1 MNRLKIIIP
10 ERMEGERIDIALAEL
25 LPELSRSKITN
36 WIKSGHALISKKTFK
51 PKDKAIGNEIIDL
64 TIINNPN
71 STWQAEDI
79 PINVIYEDEDII
91 VINKQAGVVT
101 HPGPGNWGGT
111 LANALLNYDSGL
123 KSLDR
128 AGIVHRLDKN
138 TSGLMVVAR
147 NQKAQKYLVEELQNH
162 SVTREYSALVYGH
175 MISGGTV
182 NQALGRDPKDRLKQ
196 AVVRNGREAIT
207 HYRVI
212 DRFKN
217 HTHVKAILE
226 TGRTHQIR
234 VHLSYIGHALIGDSV
249 YGGKIRYPK
258 KASEDLKSE
267 LLNFRRQ
274 ALHSRK
280 LSLHHPNT
288 GELMS
293 WKIPLPEDMLNLLN
307 IFDRFDMNL

>member
-10 ERMEGERIDIALAEL
+10 ERMEGERLDAAIAEM
-25 LPELSRSKITN
+25 LPELSRTKITN
-36 WIKSGHALISKKTFK
+36 WIKSGQALVSAKSFK
-51 PKDKAIGNEIIDL
+51 PKDKVIGNEIVEL
-64 TIINNPN
+64 TIIQSSNN
-71 STWQAEDI
+71 TWQAENI
-79 PINVIYEDEDII
+79 PINIVFEDENII

-101 HPGPGNWGGT
+101 HPGPGNWSGT
-111 LANALLNYDSGL
+111 LANALLNYDPNL

-147 NQKAQKYLVEELQNH
+147 NKKAQKYLVEQLQNH
-162 SVTREYSALVYGH
+162 SVTREYSVIVFGH
-175 MISGGTV
+175 MISGGTI
-182 NQALGRDPKDRLKQ
+182 NEPIGRDPKDRLKQ
-196 AVVRNGREAIT
+196 AVIRNGKEATT

-234 VHLSYIGHALIGDSV
+234 VHLSSIGYPLVGDFI
-249 YGGKIRYPK
+249 YGGKLRYPK
-258 KASEDLKSE
+258 KASEDLKSA

-280 LSLHHPNT
+280 LSLCHPES
-288 GELMS
+288 GELLS
-293 WKIPLPEDMLNLLN
+293 WRTPLPDDMQNLINVLTTLDK
-307 IFDRFDMNL
+307 I

>member
-10 ERMEGERIDIALAEL
+10 ERMEGERLDLAIAEM
-25 LPELSRSKITN
+25 LPELSRTKITK
-36 WIKSGHALISKKTFK
+36 WIKSDQALISAKSFK
-51 PKDKAIGNEIIDL
+51 PKDKVIGNEIVEL
-64 TIINNPN
+64 TIIQSSNN
-71 STWQAEDI
+71 TWQAENI
-79 PINVIYEDEDII
+79 PINIVFEDENII

-101 HPGPGNWGGT
+101 HPGPGNWSGT
-111 LANALLNYDSGL
+111 LANALLNYDPNL

-147 NQKAQKYLVEELQNH
+147 NKKAQKYLVEQLQNH
-162 SVTREYSALVYGH
+162 SVIREYSVIVFGH
-175 MISGGTV
+175 MISGGTI
-182 NQALGRDPKDRLKQ
+182 NEPIGRDPKDRLKQ
-196 AVVRNGREAIT
+196 AVIRNGKEATT

-234 VHLSYIGHALIGDSV
+234 VHLSSIGYPLVGDFI
-249 YGGKIRYPK
+249 YGGKLRYPK
-258 KASEDLKSE
+258 KASEDLKSA

-280 LSLHHPNT
+280 LSLCHPES
-288 GELMS
+288 GELLS
-293 WKIPLPEDMLNLLN
+293 WRTPLPDDMQNLINVLNT
-307 IFDRFDMNL
+307 FDKI

>member
-1 MNRLKIIIP
+1 MNRLQIIIP
-10 ERMEGERIDIALAEL
+10 ERMAGERLDVALAEM

-36 WIKSGHALISKKTFK
+36 WIKSGNALISLKPFK
-51 PKDKAIGNEIIDL
+51 PKDKVIGNEIVDL
-64 TIINNPN
+64 IIIKNGNNN
-71 STWQAEDI
+71 WHAEDI

-111 LANALLNYDSGL
+111 LANALLNYDPKL

-147 NQKAQKYLVEELQNH
+147 NQKAQKYLVGQLQNH
-162 SVTREYSALVYGH
+162 SVTREYSAIVYGH
-175 MISGGTV
+175 MISGGTI
-182 NQALGRDPKDRLKQ
+182 NKALGRDTKDRLKQ
-196 AVVRNGREAIT
+196 AVIRNGREAIT

-212 DRFKN
+212 DRFKS

-234 VHLSYIGHALIGDSV
+234 VHLSHIGHALIGDSV
-249 YGGKIRYPK
+249 YGGKLRFPK
-258 KASEDLKSE
+258 KASEDLKSA
-267 LLNFRRQ
+267 LFNFRRQ

-280 LSLHHPNT
+280 LSLHHPET

-293 WKIPLPEDMLNLLN
+293 WRISLPADMLNLLN
-307 IFDRFDMNL
+307 VIDRFDKII